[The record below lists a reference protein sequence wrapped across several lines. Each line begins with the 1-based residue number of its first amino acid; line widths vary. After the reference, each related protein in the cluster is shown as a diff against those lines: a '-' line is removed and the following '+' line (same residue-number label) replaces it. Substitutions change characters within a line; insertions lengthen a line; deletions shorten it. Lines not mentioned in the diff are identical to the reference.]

1 MGVVKGSAWGDYDND
16 GWADLY
22 VSRFGK
28 PNLLFRNDAGK
39 RLVDVTGHAGVAE
52 PINSFPTWFF
62 DYGRVRP
69 PAEGPRCV
77 VRRSRQRRRSGHL
90 RGHRRVVQ
98 RRQLPDVLFH
108 NPGHG
113 NRWITISLEGV
124 RSNRMGIG
132 ARLKIRVST
141 SKGPRDIYQTVS
153 SGGSFGDSSFQQ
165 ETGLGDATS
174 IESIEVTWPVTGRT
188 QVFRDVA
195 IDQFVRIREGDSAIY
210 ARFEDSTLPRR
221 P

>member
-1 MGVVKGSAWGDYDND
+1 MFRNHGGRVFEDVTTSGGFGHLQKGHGVSFGDLDND
-16 GWADLY
+16 GDQDIY
-22 VSRFGK
+22 EVIG
-28 PNLLFRNDAGK
+28 G
-39 RLVDVTGHAGVAE
+39 
-52 PINSFPTWFF
+52 WF
-62 DYGRVRP
+62 
-69 PAEGPRCV
+69 
-77 VRRSRQRRRSGHL
+77 SGDSY
-90 RGHRRVVQ
+90 Q
-98 RRQLPDVLFH
+98 NVLFH

-165 ETGLGDATS
+165 ETGLGDATA

-195 IDQFVRIREGDSAIY
+195 ID
-210 ARFEDSTLPRR
+210 
-221 P
+221 